1 MFAEEG
7 EKEERGGIFLSFL
20 FCGHTEMNGW
30 VVRWEWDDEEEDY
43 DDKDNDNDW

>member
-7 EKEERGGIFLSFL
+7 EEEEGEVFFFF

-30 VVRWEWDDEEEDY
+30 VVRWEWDDE
-43 DDKDNDNDW
+43 KDNDDNW